1 MVSDSSAQARQ
12 LFLAEALE
20 LCQQVKEGLL
30 ILAHAPTPLTY
41 RKLVRRVQ
49 TLRQGVQSLE
59 LTDIELLI
67 DGLEAL
73 LETCVESVEP
83 VAAVHGLLHHLCDGL
98 QLSLIAH
105 RSIADNTPAF
115 SQRESVLHSLVPKVI
130 EVFEVASIQTLP
142 APLQSYLLIQQ
153 VKWIQFWSKS
163 LNLAELNVI
172 AAAALTAFESF
183 PQSAL
188 AIAQVALA
196 GFRVAHEATI
206 QQLISPDD
214 SLTEPRSPIRSSI
227 SPQRPLYPSEQAMEV
242 FQTKQRL
249 VGLAHRTIFCAA
261 TESIDEIALLEP
273 SQLREEDGQLQI
285 LWGERWLLLH
295 RFIDLW
301 EPIRSATQP
310 SQDSVQDSTQDPK
323 DSLVLIL
330 NHDSQIFAV
339 ALDVDRIIVEA
350 ELKLERPAH
359 ASHPCCYGIATLD
372 RDLKAEVVD
381 LNCLLREHFANSL
394 LAARKVDKPLEPL
407 QTSKPEAQT
416 WNLTQSVSA
425 LEAKTILI
433 VDDSRTVREML
444 TLTLQG
450 AGYSV
455 LQAQDGYEAIEHL
468 KHQAKIHLTICDIE
482 MSNLNGFEFLRHRLQ
497 DPLWKN
503 IPVFI
508 LSSHTDQAYRQL
520 AQKLGAADYF
530 TIPYKEKALIQA
542 IEGLLNPK

>member
-1 MVSDSSAQARQ
+1 MVSDSSIQAHQ

-49 TLRQGVQSLE
+49 TLHQGVQSLD
-59 LTDIELLI
+59 LMDIELLI

-83 VAAVHGLLHHLCDGL
+83 VAAVHGLLHHLCDAL

-105 RSIADNTPAF
+105 RSIVDNTPAF
-115 SQRESVLHSLVPKVI
+115 SQRESVLYSLVPKVL
-130 EVFEVASIQTLP
+130 EVFEVASTQTLP
-142 APLQSYLLIQQ
+142 ASLQSSLLVQQ

-163 LNLAELNVI
+163 LNLTELSVI
-172 AAAALTAFESF
+172 ATAALTAFESF

-206 QQLISPDD
+206 QRLISPDD
-214 SLTEPRSPIRSSI
+214 SLVEPRSPIRSPISPQPFI
-227 SPQRPLYPSEQAMEV
+227 SPQRPPYPSEQAIEV
-242 FQTKQRL
+242 FQTKQYL
-249 VGLAHRTIFCAA
+249 VGLGHQTIFCAD
-261 TESIDEIALLEP
+261 TESIKEIALLEP
-273 SQLREEDGQLQI
+273 SQLRYEDGHLQI
-285 LWGERWLLLH
+285 LWGEWWLLLH
-295 RFIDLW
+295 QFTDLW
-301 EPIRSATQP
+301 KPFRSVSQP
-310 SQDSVQDSTQDPK
+310 SKDSKEPK

-330 NHDSQIFAV
+330 THDSQTFAI
-339 ALDVDRIIVEA
+339 ALNVDRIIVEA
-350 ELKLERPAH
+350 ELKLERPDQT
-359 ASHPCCYGIATLD
+359 SHPCCYGIATLNQNL
-372 RDLKAEVVD
+372 RVEVVD
-381 LNCLLREHFANSL
+381 LNCLLREHSTNSL
-394 LAARKVDKPLEPL
+394 LAAQKADVPLAI
-407 QTSKPEAQT
+407 QTLKSKPEAS
-416 WNLTQSVSA
+416 NLPQLVNDRET
-425 LEAKTILI
+425 KTILI

-542 IEGLLNPK
+542 IKGLLNPK

>member
-1 MVSDSSAQARQ
+1 MVSDSSTQARQ

-49 TLRQGVQSLE
+49 TLHQGVQSLE
-59 LTDIELLI
+59 LMDIKLLI
-67 DGLEAL
+67 DGLGAL
-73 LETCVESVEP
+73 LETCVDSVEP

-105 RSIADNTPAF
+105 RSITDNTPVF
-115 SQRESVLHSLVPKVI
+115 SQRESVLHSLVPKVL
-130 EVFEVASIQTLP
+130 EVFEVASTQTLP
-142 APLQSYLLIQQ
+142 APLQSYLLVQQ

-163 LNLAELNVI
+163 LNLTELSVI

-206 QQLISPDD
+206 QQFSSPDD
-214 SLTEPRSPIRSSI
+214 SLTDPRSPVRSFI
-227 SPQRPLYPSEQAMEV
+227 SPQRPLYPSEQAMGV
-242 FQTKQRL
+242 FQTKQHL
-249 VGLAHRTIFCAA
+249 VGLAHRTIFCAV
-261 TESIDEIALLEP
+261 TESIKEIALLEP
-273 SQLREEDGQLQI
+273 SQLRYEDGHLQI
-285 LWGERWLLLH
+285 LWGEWWLLLH
-295 RFIDLW
+295 QFTDLW
-301 EPIRSATQP
+301 KPFRSTTQP
-310 SQDSVQDSTQDPK
+310 SIVPKDSK

-330 NHDSQIFAV
+330 NHDSQTFAI
-339 ALDVDRIIVEA
+339 ALNVDRIIVEA
-350 ELKLERPAH
+350 ELTLERPAQ

-372 RDLKAEVVD
+372 RDVKVEVVD
-381 LNCLLREHFANSL
+381 LNCLLQEHSANRL
-394 LAARKVDKPLEPL
+394 LAAQKADESLTIQTLKPKPKVSSLN
-407 QTSKPEAQT
+407 QA
-416 WNLTQSVSA
+416 VAA
-425 LEAKTILI
+425 LETKTILI

-455 LQAQDGYEAIEHL
+455 LQAQDGHEAIEHL
-468 KHQAKIHLTICDIE
+468 KHQARIHLTICDIE

-497 DPLWKN
+497 DPLWRN

-530 TIPYKEKALIQA
+530 TIPYKETLLIQA
-542 IEGLLNPK
+542 IENLLNPK

>member
-1 MVSDSSAQARQ
+1 MVFDTSIQAHQ

-41 RKLVRRVQ
+41 QKLVRRVQ
-49 TLRQGVQSLE
+49 TLHQGVQSLE
-59 LTDIELLI
+59 LIDIELLI
-67 DGLEAL
+67 DGLGAL
-73 LETCVESVEP
+73 LQTCVDAAAP
-83 VAAVHGLLHHLCDGL
+83 VAAVHELLHHLCDSL

-105 RSIADNTPAF
+105 RSVANNTPAF
-115 SQRESVLHSLVPKVI
+115 SQRESVLHSLVPKVL
-130 EVFEVASIQTLP
+130 EVFELTLNQTLP
-142 APLQSYLLIQQ
+142 DPLQFYLLVQQ

-163 LNLAELNVI
+163 LSFAELNAI
-172 AAAALTAFESF
+172 SAASLAAFESS
-183 PQSAL
+183 PQATGV
-188 AIAQVALA
+188 IAQVALA
-196 GFRVAHEATI
+196 GFRVAHDATLQRLTSI
-206 QQLISPDD
+206 NDRLVEPQSP
-214 SLTEPRSPIRSSI
+214 TMSS
-227 SPQRPLYPSEQAMEV
+227 SVPPQRPLYPSEQALEV
-242 FQTKQRL
+242 LQIKQHL

-261 TESIDEIALLEP
+261 TKSIEEIALLQA
-273 SQLREEDGQLQI
+273 SQLRYEDGHPQI
-285 LWGERWLLLH
+285 LWGESWLLLH
-295 RFIDLW
+295 QFIDLW
-301 EPIRSATQP
+301 KPIRSAPQP
-310 SQDSVQDSTQDPK
+310 SADLMQDPK

-330 NHDSQIFAV
+330 NQDSQTFAI
-339 ALDVDRIIVEA
+339 ALNVDRLIVEA
-350 ELKLERPAH
+350 ELRLERLDQ

-372 RDLKAEVVD
+372 QDLKAEVVD
-381 LNCLLREHFANSL
+381 LNCLLQEHSVNRLSAVPIARQPFSSRQISTLKTGALN
-394 LAARKVDKPLEPL
+394 LAPSEVA
-407 QTSKPEAQT
+407 
-416 WNLTQSVSA
+416 A

-433 VDDSRTVREML
+433 VDDSRTIREML

-530 TIPYKEKALIQA
+530 TIPYQDTVLIQA
-542 IEGLLNPK
+542 IENLFNPR